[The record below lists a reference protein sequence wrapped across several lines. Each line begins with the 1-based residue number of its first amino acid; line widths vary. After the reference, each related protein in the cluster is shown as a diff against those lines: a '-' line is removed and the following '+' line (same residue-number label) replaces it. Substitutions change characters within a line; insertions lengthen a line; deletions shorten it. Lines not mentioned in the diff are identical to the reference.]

1 MATAKTKSVWFCKEC
16 GNESPKWMGRC
27 PACGEWNTMVE
38 ETVATGKK
46 MTAVTVPGASHKPL
60 KLSEID
66 SAREQRISLNN
77 AEVDRI
83 LGGGLVEG
91 SLVLIGGE
99 PGIGKSTLSL
109 QIPLNCPALKTLYV
123 TGEESA
129 RQVKLRAS
137 RIGGDDSGC
146 MIYSE
151 TLMENILEQARA
163 MMPDLMVVDSV
174 QTMFSQNV
182 ESSPGSVTQI
192 KETASMLLRFAK
204 ETGVPVILIGHITKE
219 GSIAGPKIL
228 EHIVDV
234 VLQFEGDNR
243 GTYRLLRSIK
253 NRFGSTSE
261 LAVFEMTGKGLREVS
276 NPSEMLIPMHEEG
289 LSGVAVSAM
298 LDGTRPFLIEVQSLV
313 SSAAYGTPQRSA
325 TGFDVR
331 RLNMLLAVLEKR
343 AGFKLGVK
351 DVFLNMAGGLK
362 VSDPACDLAVISAV
376 LSSNFDFAIPS
387 DICFAGEI
395 GLSGEVRPVAQT
407 DRRIIEAARLG
418 FKKIYVS
425 SYSSLEGV
433 GNAAIEVVKVLFF
446 LFFAFCEY
454 GGATSTPLDTSLL
467 FLFAFSCLSCHSR
480 TSHDVTHKH
489 LSDCY
494 HLAFCRSF
502 LVLEQCDVLVYLL
515 CSTCLVSLPFLLRSM
530 RRYNSVFVALAFFYF
545 STARC
550 F

>member
-1 MATAKTKSVWFCKEC
+1 M
-16 GNESPKWMGRC
+16 
-27 PACGEWNTMVE
+27 
-38 ETVATGKK
+38 ATGKAARNA
-46 MTAVTVPGASHKPL
+46 AVEVPGGGQKPMP
-60 KLSEID
+60 LSEID
-66 SAREQRISLNN
+66 STQENRISLNN
-77 AEVDRI
+77 SEVDRI

-109 QIPLNCPALKTLYV
+109 QIPLGCPALRTLYV

-129 RQVKLRAS
+129 KQVKLRAS
-137 RIGGDDSGC
+137 RLGGDDSNC
-146 MIYSE
+146 LIYSE
-151 TLMENILEQARA
+151 TSMENILDEAKKLH
-163 MMPDLMVVDSV
+163 PDLMVVDSV
-174 QTMFSQNV
+174 QTMFSNRV
-182 ESSPGSVTQI
+182 ESSPGSVSQI
-192 KETASMLLRFAK
+192 KETAAQLLRFAK
-204 ETGVPVILIGHITKE
+204 ETGIPVILIGHITKE

-276 NPSEMLIPMHEEG
+276 NPSEMLIPMHGEG

-343 AGFKLGVK
+343 AGFKLSVK

-362 VSDPACDLAVISAV
+362 VNDPACDLAVICAV

-387 DICFAGEI
+387 DVCFAGEV
-395 GLSGEVRPVAQT
+395 GLSGEIRPVSQT
-407 DRRIIEAARLG
+407 DRRVIEAQRLG
-418 FKKIYVS
+418 FRKIFVS
-425 SYSSLEGV
+425 SFGSSDNYPKG
-433 GNAAIEVVKVLFF
+433 IEVIRVADVPSLCRILFK
-446 LFFAFCEY
+446 
-454 GGATSTPLDTSLL
+454 G
-467 FLFAFSCLSCHSR
+467 
-480 TSHDVTHKH
+480 
-489 LSDCY
+489 
-494 HLAFCRSF
+494 
-502 LVLEQCDVLVYLL
+502 
-515 CSTCLVSLPFLLRSM
+515 
-530 RRYNSVFVALAFFYF
+530 
-545 STARC
+545 
-550 F
+550 

>member
-1 MATAKTKSVWFCKEC
+1 MPAVKTKTVWFCKSC

-46 MTAVTVPGASHKPL
+46 ASVADRVPGAGQKPL
-60 KLSEID
+60 PLSEID
-66 SAREQRISLNN
+66 SSVENRISLNN
-77 AEVDRI
+77 DEVDRI

-109 QIPLNCPALKTLYV
+109 QIPLNCSNLKTLYV

-137 RIGGDDSGC
+137 RIGGDDANC
-146 MIYSE
+146 LIYSE
-151 TLMENILEQARA
+151 TLMENIIAEAKA
-163 MMPDLMVVDSV
+163 IMPDLMVVDSV

-192 KETASMLLRFAK
+192 KETAAMLLRFAK

-243 GTYRLLRSIK
+243 GAYRLLRSIK

-313 SSAAYGTPQRSA
+313 STAAYGTPQRSA

-343 AGFKLGVK
+343 AGFKLSIK

-362 VSDPACDLAVISAV
+362 VSDPACDLAVIAAV

-387 DICFAGEI
+387 DVCFAGEI
-395 GLSGEVRPVAQT
+395 GLSGEIRPVAQT

-418 FKKIYVS
+418 FKRVFVS
-425 SYSSLEGV
+425 SFTALDGLEEQGV
-433 GNAAIEVVKVLFF
+433 RGIEVVKVADVPALCRALFK
-446 LFFAFCEY
+446 A
-454 GGATSTPLDTSLL
+454 D
-467 FLFAFSCLSCHSR
+467 
-480 TSHDVTHKH
+480 
-489 LSDCY
+489 
-494 HLAFCRSF
+494 
-502 LVLEQCDVLVYLL
+502 
-515 CSTCLVSLPFLLRSM
+515 
-530 RRYNSVFVALAFFYF
+530 
-545 STARC
+545 
-550 F
+550 